1 VAESAAR
8 PVQAL
13 VRWDPAGHAEHELA
27 DRQLLRF
34 PPVARVAELTGEAE
48 DVAGLLRLVELPSGA
63 DVLGPVSVGT
73 EATERAVIRVP
84 RRLGLRLSSA
94 LKAAQGVRSAKH
106 AGGPVRVR
114 IDPVDLG

>member
-1 VAESAAR
+1 
-8 PVQAL
+8 
-13 VRWDPAGHAEHELA
+13 
-27 DRQLLRF
+27 
-34 PPVARVAELTGEAE
+34 
-48 DVAGLLRLVELPSGA
+48 LPSGA
-63 DVLGPVSVGT
+63 DVLGPVSVGA

-84 RRLGLRLSSA
+84 RWLGLRMSSA